1 MKKIMG
7 IIGAVCALSACCGG
21 NEQKEQSNI
30 PAAFVKDLVAEML
43 AETDPAAQAATPTA
57 ALLERGVSQAA
68 FLWRESD
75 GSPEEF
81 AEFVKENYATT
92 PEERKE
98 LYDKLAKAMETIYGA
113 SNQLSVDLQKPT
125 ILAGPEPGNVDYI
138 LSSYDPLAHLNDDF
152 FANKLAFITV
162 LNFPAYTLAEK
173 NALG

>member
-1 MKKIMG
+1 MG

-43 AETDPAAQAATPTA
+43 AETSAVTLTATPAADQAAV
-57 ALLERGVSQAA
+57 LLERGVSQAA

-81 AEFVKENYATT
+81 AEFVKENYAAT

-152 FANKLAFITV
+152 FANKLAFI
-162 LNFPAYTLAEK
+162 ER
-173 NALG
+173 

>member
-43 AETDPAAQAATPTA
+43 AETSAVTLTAAPAATPAADQAAT
-57 ALLERGVSQAA
+57 LLERGVSQAA

-162 LNFPAYTLAEK
+162 LN
-173 NALG
+173 